1 MSENKSAEKT
11 GESQPEQAE
20 VEKAQDPENQMKE
33 EVEEKPI
40 EAPEDVN
47 VAVEVEIEK
56 VILEEVVEKEGEE
69 DLEVPLIAETM
80 GISIE
85 TVKGQAPEEE
95 PQDPTSL
102 FNKQLKDLLKV
113 YLVLTVDLNHGFK
126 VD

>member
-1 MSENKSAEKT
+1 MSENKPAEKT

-80 GISIE
+80 GISVE

-113 YLVLTVDLNHGFK
+113 YLILTVDLNHGFK

>member
-113 YLVLTVDLNHGFK
+113 YLVLTVDLNHGVK

>member
-1 MSENKSAEKT
+1 MSENKPAEKT

-80 GISIE
+80 GISVE

>member
-1 MSENKSAEKT
+1 MSENKPAEKT

-40 EAPEDVN
+40 EALEDVN

-80 GISIE
+80 GISVE

>member
-40 EAPEDVN
+40 EALEDVN

-113 YLVLTVDLNHGFK
+113 YLILTVDLNHGFK